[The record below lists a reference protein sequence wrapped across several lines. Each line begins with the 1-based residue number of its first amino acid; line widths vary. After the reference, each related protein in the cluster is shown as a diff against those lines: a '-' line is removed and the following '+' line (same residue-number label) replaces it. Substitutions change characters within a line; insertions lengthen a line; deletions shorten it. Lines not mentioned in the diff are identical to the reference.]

1 MRIEGEKV
9 YLRETIEADWELF
22 AYWETKP
29 EVTDF
34 FTINEGRDLMEIADE
49 IRGRADDPTQIDFTI
64 CMKDS
69 NAPIGRVYI
78 SSINSHYDSM
88 DITRIYIGELGL
100 RGLGLGED
108 ALRCALKYG
117 FDELGCERIT
127 LDYVTGNEPAHQLY
141 LKCGFRDE
149 GCMRHSGKKNKK
161 YIDLNLMSILREEYY
176 I

>member
-1 MRIEGEKV
+1 
-9 YLRETIEADWELF
+9 
-22 AYWETKP
+22 
-29 EVTDF
+29 
-34 FTINEGRDLMEIADE
+34 
-49 IRGRADDPTQIDFTI
+49 
-64 CMKDS
+64 MKDS
-69 NAPIGRVYI
+69 SAPIGRVYI

-141 LKCGFRDE
+141 LKCGFKDE
-149 GCMRHSGKKNKK
+149 GCMRHSGKKNGT
-161 YIDLNLMSILREEYY
+161 YIDLNLMSILRGEYY
-176 I
+176 K